1 MRTILAIA
9 VIVVAAGCVTTP
21 PVEQDGWIGR
31 YGNACLPEAIAMAQ
45 GLREK
50 QIFAKVLRI
59 STQEWNHAVCIY
71 LYPPGANKLWVW
83 DSHWMSLRVRAWTD
97 DPVSIAKAWLRITH
111 PFTDYQSAEFHD

>member
-1 MRTILAIA
+1 VKIAIA
-9 VIVVAAGCVTTP
+9 IAILIATGCVHTP
-21 PVEQDGWIGR
+21 PVERPSWIGK

-59 STQEWNHAVCIY
+59 STDEWNHAVCVY
-71 LYPPGANKLWVW
+71 LYPPGQNKLWVW

-111 PFTDYQSAEFHD
+111 PFTDHKSAEFYD